1 MAILLPKNNYC
12 GNLFVYNKARI
23 VLTTKLY
30 LKQLRPGFAIANTRN
45 ILNNAY

>member
-12 GNLFVYNKARI
+12 GKLFVYNKARI

-30 LKQLRPGFAIANTRN
+30 LKQLNSYDQVLLMR
-45 ILNNAY
+45 ILEIY